1 MDEKEKSIENENS
14 TENSTEKKK
23 ESGYEKDV
31 AAAGTRVI
39 RSEATVE
46 LSQIESFSPH
56 ILEATLRNTNWES
69 VMRDFYRTNTPR
81 FEGFRQIVEEGR
93 DFDIQMM
100 SVYNDFMQAVETVV
114 RNQIKIIGMA

>member
-1 MDEKEKSIENENS
+1 MSDAVADKAKRRSD
-14 TENSTEKKK
+14 TEGT
-23 ESGYEKDV
+23 
-31 AAAGTRVI
+31 GTRVT

-69 VMRDFYRTNTPR
+69 VMRDFFRTNSPR
-81 FEGFRQIVEEGR
+81 FEGFRMILSEGG
-93 DFDIQMM
+93 DYDIQMM

-114 RNQIKIIGMA
+114 RNQIKIIGGYCVHRFNS

>member
-1 MDEKEKSIENENS
+1 M
-14 TENSTEKKK
+14 
-23 ESGYEKDV
+23 V
-31 AAAGTRVI
+31 

-46 LSQIESFSPH
+46 LSQIETFSPH

-69 VMRDFYRTNTPR
+69 VMRDFFRTNTPR
-81 FEGFRQIVEEGR
+81 FQGFRKVVEEGG

-114 RNQIKIIGMA
+114 RNQIQIIGTAQHRSNPYLAFLCISVTYTPGQPCRNCISFRNFSSC